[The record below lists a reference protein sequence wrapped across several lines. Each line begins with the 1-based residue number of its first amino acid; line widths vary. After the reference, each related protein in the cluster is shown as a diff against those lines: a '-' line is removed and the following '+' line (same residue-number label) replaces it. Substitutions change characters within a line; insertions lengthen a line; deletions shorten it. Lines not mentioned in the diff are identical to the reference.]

1 MGEGVEQDDDA
12 AYEWFQAA
20 AEQGYPR
27 AQCNLGYCYE
37 SGKGVKEDKARAV
50 KLYRQAAEQGSSVGQ
65 CNLGYCML
73 KGIGI
78 RPDPAQA
85 VYWFQKQS
93 PHRQE
98 QQPWRSIPAC

>member
-1 MGEGVEQDDDA
+1 MGVAEDA
-12 AYEWFQAA
+12 AKAVEWYERA

-73 KGIGI
+73 KGSAYGLTRRRRCIGSE
-78 RPDPAQA
+78 RPPKALRPGHVPAG
-85 VYWFQKQS
+85 
-93 PHRQE
+93 
-98 QQPWRSIPAC
+98 